1 MDDSKQLDMSA
12 EIKFFRPAVLRYK
25 ASNRMKYASRMGATF
40 SSRARAGRVSGCF
53 LEQSW
58 LAARWFAMEVFV
70 GARGGHAATWGA
82 VDHADLHQIRLVHF
96 LDCVF
101 FFAEGG
107 CEGADAHR
115 TAAILIDQREHEVA
129 VHFV

>member
-12 EIKFFRPAVLRYK
+12 EIKFFGPAVLRYK

-40 SSRARAGRVSGCF
+40 SSRARTGRVSRCF
-53 LEQSW
+53 LEQPW

-70 GARGGHAATWGA
+70 GAGRGHAAAGGA

-107 CEGADAHR
+107 CEGADAYR
-115 TAAILIDQREHEVA
+115 AATI
-129 VHFV
+129 FV